1 MLDFL
6 KQTEEKAQ
14 DIKTLR
20 HGLLVFIKEQ
30 LQKAEGGEGNSIKG
44 LQLFLT
50 PADEEKHLFESAV
63 YYHEPNRFKEEEVQK
78 IADDY
83 AIELPKQWQ
92 MEFFFTDNI
101 PAHAIK
107 SKNLPIGLSIITRKH
122 QTANKITTAVIKV
135 LNGEAESEQYN
146 IASTAGKVYIGR
158 GKNVQTANGFYR
170 VNTIAFLENKN
181 EGNRFVSR
189 QHAHI
194 EWNEKENCFLL
205 FADDGGV
212 PPKNKIKIQTG
223 NGSLIKLQTTQI
235 GHCLQHGD
243 QIILGESAL
252 LEFNFQP
259 EGSI

>member
-6 KQTEEKAQ
+6 KQKEEKAQ

-30 LQKAEGGEGNSIKG
+30 LQKAEGGEGSSIKS
-44 LQLFLT
+44 LQLFMK
-50 PADEEKHLFESAV
+50 PADEDKHLYESAV
-63 YYHEPNRFKEEEVQK
+63 YYHEPSRFKEEEVQK

-92 MEFFFTDNI
+92 LEFSFTDNFPI
-101 PAHAIK
+101 HSIK
-107 SKNLPIGLSIITRKH
+107 AKNLPVALSIVTRK
-122 QTANKITTAVIKV
+122 QTANKITTAVINV
-135 LNGEAESEQYN
+135 LNGEAENEQYKF
-146 IASTAGKVYIGR
+146 ASTNGKIYIGR
-158 GKNVQTANGFYR
+158 GKNVQTANGFFR
-170 VNTIAFLENKN
+170 VNTIAFLDNKN

-194 EWNEKENCFLL
+194 EWNEKENCFFL
-205 FADDGGV
+205 FADDGGI
-212 PPKNKIKIQTG
+212 PPRNKIKIQTS
-223 NGSLIKLQTTQI
+223 NGSLIKLQSTQI
-235 GHCLQHGD
+235 GHCLHHGD

-252 LEFNFQP
+252 LEFNYQP